1 MSWQPRS
8 FTKLV
13 DKSISEESTTSPF
26 DTINEI
32 DSCKKR
38 GCLLPVT
45 IDAGTSFFIVRLL
58 LFSLSLSQKPTY
70 SLHHCYHNI
79 YICHVR

>member
-1 MSWQPRS
+1 
-8 FTKLV
+8 
-13 DKSISEESTTSPF
+13 
-26 DTINEI
+26 
-32 DSCKKR
+32 
-38 GCLLPVT
+38 LPVT